1 MGGGS
6 FIGNTMEPEVDI
18 QMGDADYDHVIYS
31 DEPLDMD
38 GSGEAQDMDGGGDD
52 VIKHENLNNSDD

>member
-1 MGGGS
+1 
-6 FIGNTMEPEVDI
+6 MEPEVDI

-52 VIKHENLNNSDD
+52 VIKHENLNNSDDQD